1 MNVWSAYQHRVS
13 GGAVG
18 ERQAVLKREQDWLLR
33 KLPSHLSYHIATVN
47 GVEQE
52 LAIINSDDLTLK
64 TICSLPRETFEGGS
78 TVFWE
83 DNYWIITAVDANRE
97 VYTRGQMTQ
106 CNYLLRWIAADGRVI
121 ERNCIISDGT
131 KYLTGETVSSYNENG
146 MAVGDTRIALTLPRD
161 EYTVKL
167 NRTYRFLIDD
177 YDSDDVLAYRISKPY
192 KIGGV
197 YNGHGAMTFMM
208 TEVNT
213 EEDDNLE
220 LHIADYYKY
229 FPREDGTVPDGHA
242 KERPVAHED
251 GKKVWL

>member
-1 MNVWSAYQHRVS
+1 MNAWTAYQHRVS
-13 GGAVG
+13 GNS
-18 ERQAVLKREQDWLLR
+18 RQAVLQHEQDWLAR
-33 KLPSHLSYHIATVN
+33 KLPSYLSYHIASVN

-52 LAIINSDDLTLK
+52 LAIISTDNLEVK
-64 TICSLPRETFEGGS
+64 TVCSMPRETFECGS
-78 TVFWE
+78 TIFWA
-83 DNYWIITAVDANRE
+83 DNYWIVTALDADRE

-106 CNYLLRWIAADGRVI
+106 CNYLLRWIAEDGRII
-121 ERNCIISDGT
+121 ERNCIVTDGT

-146 MAVGDTRIALTLPRD
+146 MAVGDTRVALTLPRD

-177 YDSDDVLAYRISKPY
+177 YDSGDVLAYRIGKPF

-229 FPREDGTVPDGHA
+229 FPRDGEAAPDGHA
-242 KERPVAHED
+242 TERPTTAPD